1 MLGLWRVHDA
11 DMTVEGKFT
20 NGVPYLR
27 AGQGPPL
34 LMASGLTA
42 EHANP
47 TGRWR
52 KMAMSYVAPFAEHF
66 TVYLTN
72 RRPGLAHGATM
83 SDIAADYAAAIDE
96 DLGEPAFVHGT
107 STGGSLS
114 LQLAIDRP
122 DLVRRLVVSAAACRL
137 SEDGR
142 RMQAEMARLTRAGDS
157 RGVGSLL
164 LGEMAPRPLALPAR
178 AVGWLAGRMF
188 ATEDPSDTL
197 VVLAAEDSFDVEAG
211 LGRLTAPALVLG
223 GGADAFYSEELFRRT
238 AAAMPDGRV
247 VIFPRKSHLYVA
259 GSAVPA
265 GVALGFLVG

>member
-1 MLGLWRVHDA
+1 
-11 DMTVEGKFT
+11 MTVEGAFA

-72 RRPGLAHGATM
+72 RRPGLARGATM
-83 SDIAADYAAAIDE
+83 SDLAADYATAVE
-96 DLGEPAFVHGT
+96 QDLGEPAFVHGT
-107 STGGSLS
+107 STGGSIG

-137 SEDGR
+137 SDEGR
-142 RMQAEMARLTRAGDS
+142 RVQAELARLTEAGDA

-164 LGEMAPRPLALPAR
+164 LGEMAPRPLAIPAR
-178 AVGWLAGRMF
+178 GVGWLAGPMF

-197 VVLAAEDSFDVEAG
+197 VVLAAEDVFDAEPG
-211 LGRLTAPALVLG
+211 LGRITAPTVVLG

-238 AAAMPDGRV
+238 AAGIPDGRA
-247 VIFPRKSHLYVA
+247 VIFPRKSHMYVA
-259 GSAVPA
+259 GSSVPA
-265 GVALGFLVG
+265 GVALGFMVG